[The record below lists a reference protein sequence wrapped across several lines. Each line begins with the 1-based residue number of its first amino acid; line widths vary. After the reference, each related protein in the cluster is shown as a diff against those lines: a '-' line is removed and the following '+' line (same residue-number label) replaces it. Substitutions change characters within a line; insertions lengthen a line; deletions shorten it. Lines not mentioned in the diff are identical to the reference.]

1 MFPNFY
7 IINTF
12 RTRYCHFFVY
22 NSSLLTFECL
32 FVVFYRILLHCHFE
46 NIVLDFECLSLLLW
60 LLSISTFHS
69 FNCVVLVR
77 SSNVDWRLNF
87 LLKFFNNRSRVLLS
101 ASFTCGA
108 DGQFAAGIALRST
121 TNKKTKMFVLIFTHK
136 NEKKRKRNPEAS
148 VGLGL
153 ASSFTLE
160 KTTKKNTRKEDNQ
173 MTSLH
178 NNNKNKTNK
187 KYSKKKTKF

>member
-87 LLKFFNNRSRVLLS
+87 LLKFSIIVREFCYLRLLLAALTVNLLLALLYVLQQIKKPRCLFWFS
-101 ASFTCGA
+101 LT
-108 DGQFAAGIALRST
+108 
-121 TNKKTKMFVLIFTHK
+121 KTKK
-136 NEKKRKRNPEAS
+136 KENETRRRPS
-148 VGLGL
+148 GL
-153 ASSFTLE
+153 
-160 KTTKKNTRKEDNQ
+160 D
-173 MTSLH
+173 
-178 NNNKNKTNK
+178 
-187 KYSKKKTKF
+187 